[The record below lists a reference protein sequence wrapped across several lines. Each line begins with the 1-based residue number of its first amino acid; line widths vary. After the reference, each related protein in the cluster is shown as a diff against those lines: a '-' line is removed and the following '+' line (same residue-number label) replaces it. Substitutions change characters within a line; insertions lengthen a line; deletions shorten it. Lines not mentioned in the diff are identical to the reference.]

1 MYLIN
6 INYINSKNIMA
17 TANKVSLNNVRVEYP
32 LRDVYKKLQGQT
44 VKIQLWTEIMPHVG
58 IIYRVYII
66 HFNNIFLNL

>member
-6 INYINSKNIMA
+6 INYINSKNI
-17 TANKVSLNNVRVEYP
+17 TDKVSLNNVRVEYP